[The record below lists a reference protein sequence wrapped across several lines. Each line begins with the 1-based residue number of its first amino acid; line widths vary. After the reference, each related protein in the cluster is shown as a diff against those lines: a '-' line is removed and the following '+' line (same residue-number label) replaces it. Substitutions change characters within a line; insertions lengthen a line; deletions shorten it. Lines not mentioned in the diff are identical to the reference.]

1 MSQITKMYKSFFG
14 LKEATNL
21 PNTPEGYQE
30 LQSAAEEYAE
40 TLKGLEDTMKGM
52 TEEELAEAELT
63 NHMNDYRGGVVYVL
77 TDPSQADVVAQ
88 NIKRW
93 TAKKGFTAIKH
104 KKSADGS
111 KGYFYF
117 RLGPDPGTEAQK
129 IQGYFA
135 QLPLLKHFK
144 FKVLG
149 ERPVQKKPRPNI

>member
-1 MSQITKMYKSFFG
+1 MW
-14 LKEATNL
+14 LKEAITVSKKQDPTWQDTVADL
-21 PNTPEGYQE
+21 KAKDPN
-30 LQSAAEEYAE
+30 AEISI
-40 TLKGLEDTMKGM
+40 
-52 TEEELAEAELT
+52 TEEELDEAELT

-149 ERPVQKKPRPNI
+149 EKPVQKKPRPNI

>member
-1 MSQITKMYKSFFG
+1 MMSKITKMYKSFFG
-14 LKEATNL
+14 LKEATAKDQALYNA
-21 PNTPEGYQE
+21 E
-30 LQSAAEEYAE
+30 LQKTVDLSKE
-40 TLKGLEDTMKGM
+40 LKDTMDTMDTM

-149 ERPVQKKPRPNI
+149 EKPVQKKPRPNI